1 MSFFFNTAQWIY
13 AKVIHKED
21 GETIKSYKACPV
33 HRAGAPAWKG
43 RKMEVNLKQLESTL
57 NQAEVIYLSTSKQ
70 DVVSSRPVSPLNIGL
85 RLFVRTSAATRKA
98 KEMTANPNIAVC
110 AGNFYFTGKAKPL
123 GSVHDAGNAQ
133 VKAAYMARYPD
144 SFGKEDEFIQS
155 DEVFFELTIENVS
168 EWIFAGGNP
177 TGFAEQHVCPDTIG
191 Q

>member
-1 MSFFFNTAQWIY
+1 
-13 AKVIHKED
+13 
-21 GETIKSYKACPV
+21 
-33 HRAGAPAWKG
+33 
-43 RKMEVNLKQLESTL
+43 MEVNRERLENTL
-57 NQAEVIYLSTSKQ
+57 HTAEVIYLSTSKQ

-123 GSVHDAGNAQ
+123 GSVYDDGNAQ
-133 VKAAYMARYPD
+133 VKAAYMERYPD

-177 TGFAEQHVCPDTIG
+177 TGFAEQHFCPERLG
-191 Q
+191 QQE